1 MKSLKTNRGLFK
13 YIFFSIITVGIYSLY
28 IIYAFAK
35 ETNMVCRGDGKKTRG
50 LFLMLLF
57 TALTFG
63 IYNIVWYASII
74 SRRAFHIEKNGK
86 QNNLTPAFFILSML
100 FGGITLGIL
109 NLVAMSRF
117 IKQQNI
123 LNGIYNEQSQTTTP
137 IHTGPSP
144 QSTQSISNSWA
155 AQAGHAQQPR
165 AINPPNQNPQPNNHQ
180 QQVMPPPV
188 AYNNRPNVEKND
200 QSPESVLE
208 KRLLSIKSLLE
219 REIITEEEYQLKRQQ
234 ILDIYMVEE

>member
-1 MKSLKTNRGLFK
+1 MKILKTNRGLFK
-13 YIFFSIITVGIYSLY
+13 YIFFSIITAGIYSLY

-35 ETNMVCRGDGKKTRG
+35 ETNMVCQGDGKKTRG
-50 LFLMLLF
+50 LFLLFLF
-57 TALTFG
+57 TILTLG
-63 IYNIVWYASII
+63 IYPIVWHVSII
-74 SRRAFHIEKNGK
+74 TRRAFHIEKNGK

-100 FGGITLGIL
+100 FGAITLGIL

-123 LNGIYNEQSQTTTP
+123 LNSVYNEQIHTP
-137 IHTGPSP
+137 TPVQTGPSP

-155 AQAGHAQQPR
+155 AQAGQVQQPR
-165 AINPPNQNPQPNNHQ
+165 AINSSNPNFHSNTNQ

-188 AYNNRPNVEKND
+188 AYNSRSNVEKSD
-200 QSPESVLE
+200 DSPESVLE

-219 REIITEEEYQLKRQQ
+219 KDIITDDEYRIKRQQ
-234 ILDIYMVEE
+234 IIDLYMVEE